1 MPALAHLVRRCP
13 RLRVAVCTLA
23 VMWGL
28 AGCGAFTPAQ
38 KTVSS
43 SPAGD
48 KSTASP
54 SRSTAE
60 PSPSPSPTPTLCP
73 VKLAPGFPC
82 PMREHARLARDYMQS
97 LPGNLGLVL
106 HDRVT
111 GHTWT
116 WGSYATLYPAASTI
130 KLAMM
135 TDILQRQ
142 AAGRFTLTTAD
153 HDAMFGALFTSND
166 VDADKLWFRY
176 EDGSFLDR
184 IRAFGMGSTHF
195 TSQVYWGDVDST
207 AQDLDNLM
215 NYVLDQAAP
224 SIRNYLIFRL
234 RHVSGIDQ
242 KWGVWGAGPKN
253 QPGNKDGWE
262 QDPNG
267 YGVWIT
273 NTVGFAGPHE
283 RYTLAIM
290 YDLGSYGERGDT
302 GFDFGTNALTQISAL
317 LFKGHRTVMA
327 PAPQASAVP

>member
-1 MPALAHLVRRCP
+1 M
-13 RLRVAVCTLA
+13 LA
-23 VMWGL
+23 VTACGL
-28 AGCGAFTPAQ
+28 AGCGVFSPA
-38 KTVSS
+38 KTLSS
-43 SPAGD
+43 SQAGD
-48 KSTASP
+48 KITATPSP
-54 SRSTAE
+54 SPAS
-60 PSPSPSPTPTLCP
+60 PSPSPSPSASPSPTTCP
-73 VKLAPGFPC
+73 AQIAPGFPC
-82 PMREHARLARDYMQS
+82 TIRENAKLARAYLQS

-111 GHTWT
+111 GATWT

-142 AAGRFTLTTAD
+142 AVGKFTLTTAD
-153 HDAMFGALFTSND
+153 QNAMFGALFTSND
-166 VDADKLWFRY
+166 LDADDLWFRY
-176 EDGSFLDR
+176 EDASFLDR
-184 IRAFGMGSTHF
+184 IRTFGMGHTQF
-195 TSQVYWGDVDST
+195 TSQAYWGDVDTT

-215 NYVLDQAAP
+215 NYVLNQAAP
-224 SIRNYLIFRL
+224 SIRSYLIFRL

-242 KWGVWGAGPKN
+242 RWGVWGAGRQN

-290 YDLGSYGERGDT
+290 YDMGSFGMKGDS
-302 GFDFGTNALTQISAL
+302 GFYYGTNALTQISSL
-317 LFKGHRTVMA
+317 LFRGHHTTLT
-327 PAPQASAVP
+327 PNPQASAVP